1 MHFLWQYLHPQQRA
15 FLTHIA
21 QIMADFGWQGYLV
34 GGGVRDL
41 YLAHTRNHIITLPDM
56 DLVLDQPPPQAL
68 TQLIPLVTAL
78 RPGATVQPH
87 PKFLTCDLHWPDLA
101 LDIALARQET

>member
-56 DLVLDQPPPQAL
+56 DLVLDQAPPQAL

-78 RPGATVQPH
+78 RPGYLPRGGFGRVGPQTGVEPGQYGG
-87 PKFLTCDLHWPDLA
+87 D
-101 LDIALARQET
+101 